1 MACVNTEIPSGYYWV
16 CLDGDWEL
24 LRYNGKWYTTD
35 EISNFSICE
44 LVEDSVVLPLHIPRS
59 DKGYLKALGINI

>member
-1 MACVNTEIPSGYYWV
+1 MTCVNTEIPNGYYWV
-16 CLDGDWEL
+16 DLDGDWEL

-44 LVEDSVVLPLHIPRS
+44 LVQDCVVIPVTKPLSI
-59 DKGYLKALGINI
+59 

>member
-44 LVEDSVVLPLHIPRS
+44 LVKDCVVIPVTKPLSV
-59 DKGYLKALGINI
+59 

>member
-1 MACVNTEIPSGYYWV
+1 MASVNTELASRYYWV

-35 EISNFSICE
+35 EISNFSVCE
-44 LVEDSVVLPLHIPRS
+44 LVEDCVVIPVTKPLSI
-59 DKGYLKALGINI
+59 

>member
-1 MACVNTEIPSGYYWV
+1 MICKSKIQSGYYWA

-35 EISNFSICE
+35 EISSFSICE
-44 LVEDSVVLPLHIPRS
+44 LVQDCVVIPVTKPLTI
-59 DKGYLKALGINI
+59 